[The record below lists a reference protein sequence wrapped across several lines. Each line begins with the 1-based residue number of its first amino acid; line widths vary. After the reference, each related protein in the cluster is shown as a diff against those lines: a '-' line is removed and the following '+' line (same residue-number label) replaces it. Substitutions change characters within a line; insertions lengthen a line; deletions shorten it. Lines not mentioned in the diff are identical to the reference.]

1 MSRRNGGWSRTYQ
14 SLVVNLKSGTG
25 KPSMRD
31 YSFSH
36 LVHTGQNGSNRQIEI
51 LPQVGEIWCIYKN
64 WTPPSVDT
72 CEFVIGEIVGRTE
85 ESIKI
90 SPLTQLNG
98 FRAVFMPDKQN
109 EVVEIPTRDRLRF
122 SHRIPSFLLTEERGG
137 RLRGF
142 YELDPASVSD
152 VFLYRNTVMGWITYQ
167 RYRRGM
173 RGVPGTKAAV
183 AADALV
189 STSARASATHP
200 PLL

>member
-1 MSRRNGGWSRTYQ
+1 
-14 SLVVNLKSGTG
+14 
-25 KPSMRD
+25 MREIIL
-31 YSFSH
+31 SH

-109 EVVEIPTRDRLRF
+109 AVVEIPTRDRLKF
-122 SHRIPSFLLTEERGG
+122 SHQIPSFRLTEERGG
-137 RLRGF
+137 KLRGF
-142 YELDPASVSD
+142 YELDPASVPD
-152 VFLYRNTVMGWITYQ
+152 VFLYRDT
-167 RYRRGM
+167 
-173 RGVPGTKAAV
+173 P
-183 AADALV
+183 
-189 STSARASATHP
+189 
-200 PLL
+200 